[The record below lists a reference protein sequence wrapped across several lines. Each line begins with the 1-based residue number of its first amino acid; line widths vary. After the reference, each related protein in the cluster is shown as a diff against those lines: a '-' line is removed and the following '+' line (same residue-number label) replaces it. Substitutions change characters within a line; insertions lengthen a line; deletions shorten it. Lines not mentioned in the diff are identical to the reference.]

1 LQLEA
6 AKLGANGL
14 VLSNLDRETFER
26 EHSFSGGNQG
36 GRIKEQYHVVHV
48 HALAVYVND
57 AHDKVNKL

>member
-1 LQLEA
+1 MQLEA

-48 HALAVYVND
+48 HALAVYVSD
-57 AHDKVNKL
+57 AHEKVNKL